1 MVSSPDFI
9 ALIDWP
15 MSFFVLSISSDNLR
29 YTSDSSGSVVEFSDL
44 ALPIYIVTIIKKI
57 KLVKNTIIDL

>member
-1 MVSSPDFI
+1 
-9 ALIDWP
+9 

-29 YTSDSSGSVVEFSDL
+29 YTSDSLGSVVEFSDL

>member
-1 MVSSPDFI
+1 
-9 ALIDWP
+9 